1 MAQEK
6 EKKQNQSNKKNQLD
20 EQQKSNKYMGY
31 YIPHRLWI
39 SITLFFGLLYALRE
53 KIIEGF
59 SHSVELNTIIAATV
73 LIVIFLNISN
83 ILKFHAA
90 SKLINK
96 ITDVIDNSNFE
107 EYDVL
112 QEKMMKK
119 GNVLDSF
126 AMRQVLKTSF
136 NKNKLLFDDKSA
148 ILIKSKVGRTAT
160 SMRSGITFLTGI
172 LVMLGLIGTFWGM
185 LDTLKSVG
193 DVLAALGSSLDSEGG
208 VAALIGSIAKPISGM
223 GAAFSAS
230 LFGLA
235 GSLFGNI
242 LNNFIS
248 QGIDKF
254 IVDFGYWVDTHIPI
268 QQKTEASFASS
279 GVKIN
284 TTGRDNNA
292 LSEMGGAGSNDAKN
306 SPLSAAEMSNNGVT
320 SLGMNAIAQEIKRST
335 QMQEHF
341 MKQIME
347 FTSTQLYA
355 ANTLKQSL
363 LALNSVQTKGVQIAH
378 TQKTLAENN
387 LLETQRLKQVII
399 QIANHFDGINI
410 DDSTLYTDNNVNLLQ
425 EKLDLL
431 KQEFMSPDFTVS
443 DEIKE
448 EQQQK
453 RTR

>member
-1 MAQEK
+1 MAKIKEEK
-6 EKKQNQSNKKNQLD
+6 NIF
-20 EQQKSNKYMGY
+20 MGY
-31 YIPHRLWI
+31 YIPHRLWV
-39 SITLFFGLLYALRE
+39 SIIMFFGLLYALRE

-83 ILKFHAA
+83 ILKFQRA

-96 ITDVIDNSNFE
+96 ITDVIDNSMFE

-112 QEKMMKK
+112 QEKMIKK

-148 ILIKSKVGRTAT
+148 ILIKSKVGRVAS

-193 DVLAALGSSLDSEGG
+193 DVLAALGTSLDSEGG
-208 VAALIGSIAKPISGM
+208 VASLIGSIAKPISGM

-254 IVDFGYWVDTHIPI
+254 IVDFGYWVDTHIPL
-268 QQKTEASFASS
+268 QLKPEVSFSSASVKTNA
-279 GVKIN
+279 GVKPN
-284 TTGRDNNA
+284 TNNRDNNTV
-292 LSEMGGAGSNDAKN
+292 SEMIFSGTVDATN
-306 SPLSAAEMSNNGVT
+306 TMTATGTQTPMTGETA
-320 SLGMNAIAQEIKRST
+320 LGMNAIAQEIKRST

-378 TQKTLAENN
+378 TQKILAESN
-387 LLETQRLKQVII
+387 LQETQKLKQVII
-399 QIANHFDGINI
+399 QIANNFDGINI
-410 DDSTLYTDNNVNLLQ
+410 DETMYYTDNSTVMLQ

-431 KQEFMSPDFTVS
+431 KQEFLPPDFTVS

-448 EQQQK
+448 EKQQQK

>member
-1 MAQEK
+1 MSKENQQE
-6 EKKQNQSNKKNQLD
+6 EKQNF
-20 EQQKSNKYMGY
+20 MGY
-31 YIPHRLWI
+31 YIPHRLWV
-39 SITLFFGLLYALRE
+39 SIIMFFGLLYALRE

-83 ILKFHAA
+83 ILKFQRA

-96 ITDVIDNSNFE
+96 ITDTIDNSNFE
-107 EYDVL
+107 EYDAL
-112 QEKMMKK
+112 QEKIMEK

-148 ILIKSKVGRTAT
+148 ILIKSKVGRTANN
-160 SMRSGITFLTGI
+160 MRSGITFLTGI

-193 DVLAALGSSLDSEGG
+193 DVLSALGSSLDSEGG

-242 LNNFIS
+242 LNSFIS

-254 IVDFGYWVDTHIPI
+254 IVDFGYWVDTHIPLPLK
-268 QQKTEASFASS
+268 QEASFASTAIKTN
-279 GVKIN
+279 GGMKTN
-284 TTGRDNNA
+284 TNSRDNNA
-292 LSEMGGAGSNDAKN
+292 VSEMPFSGTADAN
-306 SPLSAAEMSNNGVT
+306 NAITPTGTQIPMSGESA
-320 SLGMNAIAQEIKRST
+320 LGMNAIAQEIKRST

-378 TQKTLAENN
+378 TQKVLAESN
-387 LLETQRLKQVII
+387 LQETQKLKQVII
-399 QIANHFDGINI
+399 QIANNFDGINI
-410 DDSTLYTDNNVNLLQ
+410 DESTYYTDNSTAMLQ

-431 KQEFMSPDFTVS
+431 KQEFLPPDFTVS
-443 DEIKE
+443 DEMKE
-448 EQQQK
+448 QQQQK

>member
-1 MAQEK
+1 MTGKYMPTEDK
-6 EKKQNQSNKKNQLD
+6 DTDTEKKHD
-20 EQQKSNKYMGY
+20 FMGY
-31 YIPHRLWI
+31 YIPHRLWV
-39 SITLFFGLLYALRE
+39 SIIMFFGVLFALRE

-83 ILKFHAA
+83 ILKFQRA

-96 ITDVIDNSNFE
+96 ITDTIDNSRFE
-107 EYDVL
+107 DYDML
-112 QEKMMKK
+112 QEKMTEK

-126 AMRQVLKTSF
+126 AMRQVLQTSF
-136 NKNKLLFDDKSA
+136 NKNKLLLDDKSA
-148 ILIKSKVGRTAT
+148 ILIKSKVGRTAN

-193 DVLAALGSSLDSEGG
+193 DVLAALGSSLDSEDG
-208 VAALIGSIAKPISGM
+208 VATLIGSIAKPISGM

-230 LFGLA
+230 LFGLS

-242 LNNFIS
+242 LNNFVS
-248 QGIDKF
+248 QGMDKF
-254 IVDFGYWVDTHIPI
+254 IIDFGYWIDTHIPL
-268 QQKTEASFASS
+268 QSKPEASFASA
-279 GVKIN
+279 GVKTKTN
-284 TTGRDNNA
+284 TNSRDNNTVSKMPF
-292 LSEMGGAGSNDAKN
+292 SE
-306 SPLSAAEMSNNGVT
+306 T
-320 SLGMNAIAQEIKRST
+320 SDTANMITATGIQTPISGESELGMNAIAQEIKRST

-378 TQKTLAENN
+378 TQKILAESN
-387 LLETQRLKQVII
+387 LQETQKLKQVII
-399 QIANHFDGINI
+399 QIANNFDGINI
-410 DDSTLYTDNNVNLLQ
+410 DENMYYTDNTTVMLQ

-431 KQEFMSPDFTVS
+431 KQEFMPPDVTVS
-443 DEIKE
+443 DEIQE
-448 EQQQK
+448 EKQQK

>member
-1 MAQEK
+1 MARTQGK
-6 EKKQNQSNKKNQLD
+6 EKKQPS
-20 EQQKSNKYMGY
+20 EQEKSNKYMGY
-31 YIPHRLWI
+31 YIPHRLWV
-39 SITLFFGLLYALRE
+39 SIIMFFGLLYALRE

-83 ILKFHAA
+83 IVKFQRA
-90 SKLINK
+90 SKLINR
-96 ITDVIDNSNFE
+96 ITDTIDNSLFE
-107 EYDVL
+107 EYDAL
-112 QEKMMKK
+112 QEKIMQK

-148 ILIKSKVGRTAT
+148 ILIKSKVGRTAN

-254 IVDFGYWVDTHIPI
+254 MVDFGYWVDTHIPL
-268 QQKTEASFASS
+268 QAKPETSLASA
-279 GVKIN
+279 GAKIN
-284 TTGRDNNA
+284 TNNRDNNA
-292 LSEMGGAGSNDAKN
+292 VSEMGGAGSPDTRNTI
-306 SPLSAAEMSNNGVT
+306 GVT
-320 SLGMNAIAQEIKRST
+320 SIQTPMSGETALGMNAIAQEIKRST

-387 LLETQRLKQVII
+387 LIETQKLKQVII
-399 QIANHFDGINI
+399 QIANHFDGIHI
-410 DDSTLYTDNNVNLLQ
+410 DENMYYTDNNVSALQ

-431 KQEFMSPDFTVS
+431 KQEFLPPDFTVS
-443 DEIKE
+443 DELKE
-448 EQQQK
+448 EKQQQK
-453 RTR
+453 RSR

>member
-1 MAQEK
+1 MSK
-6 EKKQNQSNKKNQLD
+6 EKDTDEKQQNF
-20 EQQKSNKYMGY
+20 MGY
-31 YIPHRLWI
+31 YIPHRLWV
-39 SITLFFGLLYALRE
+39 SIIMFFGVLFALRQ

-59 SHSVELNTIIAATV
+59 NHSVELNTIIAATV

-83 ILKFHAA
+83 ILKFQRA

-96 ITDVIDNSNFE
+96 ITDTIDNSNFE
-107 EYDVL
+107 EYDAL
-112 QEKMMKK
+112 QEQIMQK
-119 GNVLDSF
+119 GNILDSF
-126 AMRQVLKTSF
+126 AMRQALKTSF

-148 ILIKSKVGRTAT
+148 ILIKSKVGRTANN
-160 SMRSGITFLTGI
+160 MRSGITFLTGI

-185 LDTLKSVG
+185 LETLKSVG
-193 DVLAALGSSLDSEGG
+193 DVLTALGSSLDSEGG

-230 LFGLA
+230 LFGLS

-242 LNNFIS
+242 LNSFIS
-248 QGIDKF
+248 QGIDRF
-254 IVDFGYWVDTHIPI
+254 IVDFGYWIDTHIPLPLKQETSFSGTSI
-268 QQKTEASFASS
+268 KTKTNTNNRENNVVSDMPFSEISDTKNTITSA
-279 GVKIN
+279 GVQTPIN
-284 TTGRDNNA
+284 DI
-292 LSEMGGAGSNDAKN
+292 
-306 SPLSAAEMSNNGVT
+306 SA
-320 SLGMNAIAQEIKRST
+320 LGMNAIAQEIKRST

-378 TQKTLAENN
+378 TQKVLAESN
-387 LLETQRLKQVII
+387 LQETQKLKQVII
-399 QIANHFDGINI
+399 QIANSFDGINI
-410 DDSTLYTDNNVNLLQ
+410 DERMYDTDSSTTILQ

-431 KQEFMSPDFTVS
+431 KQEFMPPDFTVS
-443 DEIKE
+443 DEMKE
-448 EQQQK
+448 EKQQQQP